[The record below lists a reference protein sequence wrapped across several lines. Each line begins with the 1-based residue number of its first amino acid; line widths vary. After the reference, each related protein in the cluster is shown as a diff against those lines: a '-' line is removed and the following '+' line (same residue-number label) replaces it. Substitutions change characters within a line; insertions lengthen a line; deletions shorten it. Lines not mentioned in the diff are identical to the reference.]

1 MRVSII
7 PAIAIEI
14 AARTSPTPTLWSW
27 VIPVGI
33 PVNFDNSGMKTP
45 HKVGLGWT
53 WNWGS
58 GHLKPPMFLSILL
71 LCWMEN
77 VWTWAKQAFMK
88 TVFSIIG
95 SIQTR
100 IFVSSTC
107 VTVQSFQ
114 GFSSLLQHGPKTYKD
129 MMHFFSYESMINS
142 GIYQM
147 ILMIILELTSSLKNL
162 SLCSFF
168 IMNFVQ
174 HSCCIWDGKI
184 PVSNGRNKYL
194 FKQVVNWIS
203 K

>member
-1 MRVSII
+1 MNMELKVRAFKTSYVSVH
-7 PAIAIEI
+7 PIALLDGKCLDLSQTGVHENCVQYNWEH
-14 AARTSPTPTLWSW
+14 SNQDFCFFNL
-27 VIPVGI
+27 
-33 PVNFDNSGMKTP
+33 FDS
-45 HKVGLGWT
+45 
-53 WNWGS
+53 
-58 GHLKPPMFLSILL
+58 
-71 LCWMEN
+71 
-77 VWTWAKQAFMK
+77 AKFP
-88 TVFSIIG
+88 
-95 SIQTR
+95 
-100 IFVSSTC
+100 
-107 VTVQSFQ
+107 

-194 FKQVVNWIS
+194 FKQVVN
-203 K
+203 